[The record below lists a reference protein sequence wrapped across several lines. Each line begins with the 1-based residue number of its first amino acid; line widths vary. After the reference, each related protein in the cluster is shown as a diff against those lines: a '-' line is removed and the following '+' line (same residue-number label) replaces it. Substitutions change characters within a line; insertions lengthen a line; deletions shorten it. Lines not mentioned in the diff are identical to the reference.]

1 MVVTRDMILRTLSY
15 LETNG
20 SEKDCQ
26 NRYIVAHLL
35 LTSMHLLG
43 DFHTD
48 QFLNNIA
55 REVCCLLI
63 LFRHLYLSGTWL
75 GVDLTADTKKTMFEE
90 LRLCAH
96 GFLLLTI
103 EPNIILGS
111 IVDIIKEANQSLY
124 DSSIFGDDSN
134 MENQHYISRS

>member
-1 MVVTRDMILRTLSY
+1 MFTRDMKLRTLSY

-20 SEKDCQ
+20 SEKNCQ
-26 NRYIVAHLL
+26 NRHIVAHLL
-35 LTSMHLLG
+35 QTSIHLLG
-43 DFHTD
+43 DFRTD
-48 QFLNNIA
+48 QFLNNMA

-63 LFRHLYLSGTWL
+63 LFMYL

-90 LRLCAH
+90 LGLCAH
-96 GFLLLTI
+96 GLLLLTI

-134 MENQHYISRS
+134 MENQHSISRS

>member
-1 MVVTRDMILRTLSY
+1 MFTRGMILRTLSY

-26 NRYIVAHLL
+26 NRHIVAHLL
-35 LTSMHLLG
+35 QTSMHLLG
-43 DFHTD
+43 DFRTD
-48 QFLNNIA
+48 QFLNNMA

-63 LFRHLYLSGTWL
+63 LFRHLYLSGMWL
-75 GVDLTADTKKTMFEE
+75 GVDLTVDTKKTMFEE
-90 LRLCAH
+90 LGLCAH
-96 GFLLLTI
+96 GWLLLTI

-111 IVDIIKEANQSLY
+111 TVDIIKEANQALY

-134 MENQHYISRS
+134 MENQHSISSS